1 MCEAARRA
9 APHLIQELVAK
20 VPDTAL
26 AQSAP
31 GAAIESR
38 QQLLYPEWFLFLSE
52 HEQAA
57 ELGPCTDPLARPKYL
72 RNSTT

>member
-38 QQLLYPEWFLFLSE
+38 QQLLYPEWSV
-52 HEQAA
+52 
-57 ELGPCTDPLARPKYL
+57 PD
-72 RNSTT
+72 